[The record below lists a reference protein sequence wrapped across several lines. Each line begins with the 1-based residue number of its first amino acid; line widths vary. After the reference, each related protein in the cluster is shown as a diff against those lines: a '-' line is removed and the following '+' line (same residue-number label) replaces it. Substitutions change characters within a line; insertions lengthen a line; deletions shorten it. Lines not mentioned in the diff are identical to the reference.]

1 VKRIYLITLMVF
13 YFIGCTVESKI
24 KLIDVSDYGITPNTG
39 MNTSVEINR
48 LIEGLD
54 DEAVTIVFPKGRYDF
69 YPDSSYF
76 KEYFETN
83 TV

>member
-1 VKRIYLITLMVF
+1 
-13 YFIGCTVESKI
+13 
-24 KLIDVSDYGITPNTG
+24 LIDVSDYGITPNTG